1 MSEEGKE
8 AKKSFWRASKQKIQN
23 IERPE
28 KKRNKLQK
36 DTSRRVAIFVWS
48 LLLFTAIFT
57 TLGIFLSLNTR
68 SAFNDLSRE
77 VKQPE
82 KETALRSVNTI
93 AGQNFLKDFI
103 PAYINVTNN
112 ADALKKR
119 QETLQ
124 TYLAKQTDNTM
135 EESPFDVAGIK
146 GNRIFKSSS
155 LYNTVEQDK
164 TTIFQ
169 YRVTFVNQ
177 TVTERTVGKK
187 VKKGKGKKKKTVIKK
202 HKVQDKKEK
211 EQTGLLNIPV
221 IANGTGYAVKGT
233 PYFSSSYALK
243 GTIQVKTEE
252 LPEYTGTQSKAIE
265 AFLQDFFEKYTT
277 AKKEDMAYMM
287 KSPETV
293 QGFFSFAKINN
304 LTLYQG
310 KEGVIAKGIA
320 VFEEKETKIPTDESF
335 TINLQKKGGQYF
347 VSDFKHE

>member
-8 AKKSFWRASKQKIQN
+8 AKKSFWRASKQKIKN

-36 DTSRRVAIFVWS
+36 DTSRRVAVFVWS

-57 TLGIFLSLNTR
+57 ALGIFLSLNTR
-68 SAFNDLSRE
+68 SLFNDLSRE

-103 PAYINVTNN
+103 PAYINVRNN

-124 TYLAKQTDNTM
+124 TYLAKQADNNM

-169 YRVTFVNQ
+169 YQVTFINQ
-177 TVTERTVGKK
+177 TVTERTVEKK
-187 VKKGKGKKKKTVIKK
+187 VKKGKGKRRRPLLRSIRCRIKKKK
-202 HKVQDKKEK
+202 
-211 EQTGLLNIPV
+211 NRR
-221 IANGTGYAVKGT
+221 
-233 PYFSSSYALK
+233 
-243 GTIQVKTEE
+243 
-252 LPEYTGTQSKAIE
+252 
-265 AFLQDFFEKYTT
+265 
-277 AKKEDMAYMM
+277 
-287 KSPETV
+287 
-293 QGFFSFAKINN
+293 GF
-304 LTLYQG
+304 
-310 KEGVIAKGIA
+310 
-320 VFEEKETKIPTDESF
+320 
-335 TINLQKKGGQYF
+335 
-347 VSDFKHE
+347 

>member
-1 MSEEGKE
+1 MNEGGKE
-8 AKKSFWRASKQKIQN
+8 TKKSFWRASKQKLKN

-36 DTSRRVAIFVWS
+36 DTSRRIAVFVWS

-57 TLGIFLSLNTR
+57 ALGFFLSLNTR
-68 SAFNDLSRE
+68 SAFNELSRD

-103 PAYINVTNN
+103 PTYINVSNHT
-112 ADALKKR
+112 DALKKR

-124 TYLAKQTDNTM
+124 AYLATKANSDM

-169 YRVTFVNQ
+169 YRVTFINQ
-177 TVTERTVGKK
+177 TVTERTVEKK
-187 VKKGKGKKKKTVIKK
+187 IKKGKGKKKKNIIVK

-211 EQTGLLNIPV
+211 EQTALLNIPV

-233 PYFSSSYALK
+233 PYFSSSYSLRGK
-243 GTIQVKTEE
+243 IKTNEETLREYSGTK
-252 LPEYTGTQSKAIE
+252 SKAIE

-287 KSPETV
+287 KKPETM

-304 LTLYQG
+304 LMLYQG
-310 KEGVIAKGIA
+310 ENYVIAKGIA
-320 VFEEKETKIPTDESF
+320 VFEEKETKIPTGESF

-347 VSDFKHE
+347 VSDLKHE